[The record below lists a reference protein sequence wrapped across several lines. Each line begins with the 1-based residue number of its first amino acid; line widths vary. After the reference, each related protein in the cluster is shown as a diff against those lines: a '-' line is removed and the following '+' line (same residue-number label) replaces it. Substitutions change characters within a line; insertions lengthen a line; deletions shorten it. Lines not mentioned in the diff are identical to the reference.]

1 MTAQH
6 REELVYNDQVYYL
19 ATEPLKPYLDK
30 NKIKFKPNCSACW
43 RGYIGKWIVENNKLY
58 IVSLDANCSD
68 DDSDEI
74 WWLDNIYTVDLN
86 YLFPNQNKV
95 FAEWFSGEI
104 RMPYGDLL
112 KTSFIGYDA
121 IYEKELILEFENG
134 HLIKQREIDNNNQR
148 LWFNFE
154 DNDIALKSGIYVF
167 ACAGD
172 NHILFEVHRLEK
184 GEKLWKYFEG
194 DFEHYNGWAVV
205 IPKAYHYI
213 TEYVSISEE
222 WASCDSYFFNSD
234 HTKIIAYSIKD
245 KIGYLL
251 AEGDS
256 IIGSCGDLPL
266 ELENLSKENFL
277 AFRFIPMYMG

>member
-1 MTAQH
+1 M
-6 REELVYNDQVYYL
+6 YYL

-30 NKIKFKPNCSACW
+30 NKIKFTPNCSACW

-58 IVSLDANCSD
+58 IVSLDANSSD

-134 HLIKQREIDNNNQR
+134 RLINQREIDNNNQR
-148 LWFNFE
+148 LWFKFE

-184 GEKLWKYFEG
+184 GEKLWKYFES

-205 IPKAYHYI
+205 LPEAYHYL
-213 TEYVSISEE
+213 TEYDSMSSE
-222 WASCDSYFFNSD
+222 WSACDSLFFNSGD
-234 HTKIIAYSIKD
+234 TKIIACSIKD

-256 IIGSCGDLPL
+256 IIGSCGDIPL
-266 ELENLSKENFL
+266 DDVSEDSFL
-277 AFRFIPMYMG
+277 AFTFVPMYFG